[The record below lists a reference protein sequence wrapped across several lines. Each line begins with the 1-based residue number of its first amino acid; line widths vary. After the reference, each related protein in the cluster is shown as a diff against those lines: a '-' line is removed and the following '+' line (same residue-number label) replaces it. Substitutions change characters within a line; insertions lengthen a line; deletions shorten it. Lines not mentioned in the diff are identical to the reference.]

1 MSDKKITII
10 LLLLTAV
17 TLLAFWQVNHCE
29 FIDYDDDV
37 YVTANSHVQKGITIE
52 GIRWAF
58 TTGHAN
64 FWHPLTW
71 LSHMLDVQLFG
82 LSPRGHH
89 LTSLLLHIANSL
101 LLFLV
106 LNRMTRALWRSA
118 FVAALFA
125 LHPLHVETVAWVA
138 DRKDV
143 LSAFFWML
151 TMGAYLFYVE
161 HPRLPRYLAVV
172 LFFTLGLMS
181 KPMLVTLPFVLLLLD
196 FWPLHRFEQK
206 MPVPNIWHKV
216 KEPASEEGRKGKSK
230 KKHAVKGTVKA
241 QQLATPAAQ
250 PADVNGQWER
260 IRPLLREKIPLFAL
274 TVLASVAAFIAQQ
287 KGGAVGS
294 IEAFPLSERVS
305 NALVSYT
312 LYIAKMIWPSS
323 LALVYPHPGSWPLW
337 HVLGAVFIFIAVTTL
352 AVRWATRFP
361 FLPVGWLW
369 YVGTLVPVIGLVQ
382 VGSHGRADRYT
393 YIPLIGLFIIA
404 AWGIPELLKRWRF
417 RKEVLVAL
425 SASSLVG
432 LVMATWTQVGYW
444 KNSITL
450 FDHTL
455 NVTDHNGL
463 IHNNR
468 GAVYSRLGDYARAIE
483 DFNRAIEIY
492 PKDAVAHNNRGIAYG
507 NLGNRAQ
514 AISDFDRAIEID
526 PSYAAAYNNRGNAYG
541 NLGNHTRAIRDF
553 DRAIEIDPR
562 DAVAHNNRGIAYGN
576 LGNRTQA
583 IEDFSR
589 AIEIDPKYAAAYHNR
604 GVAHGNL
611 GDHTQAIRDFNR
623 AIEIDPKVAAA
634 YYNRGIALDILGK
647 SEQADEDLKTAAR
660 LGSEEAKNFLRGRKV
675 SWQ

>member
-1 MSDKKITII
+1 MSDKKIPII
-10 LLLLTAV
+10 LLFLATV

-37 YVTANSHVQKGITIE
+37 YVTGNSHVQDGITIE

-71 LSHMLDVQLFG
+71 ISHMLDVQLLG

-89 LTSLLLHIANSL
+89 LTNLLLHIANTL

-106 LNRMTRALWRSA
+106 LYRMTNAHWQSA

-138 DRKDV
+138 ERKDV
-143 LSAFFWML
+143 LSTFFWML

-161 HPRLPRYLAVV
+161 RPGLLRYLAIV
-172 LFFTLGLMS
+172 LFFVLGLMS

-206 MPVPNIWHKV
+206 KPALDIRQEV
-216 KEPASEEGRKGKSK
+216 KEPASEERRKGKSK
-230 KKHAVKGTVKA
+230 KKHAVKGTVKTL
-241 QQLATPAAQ
+241 QLATKTAQ
-250 PADVNGQWER
+250 PAEVNFPWER
-260 IRPLLREKIPLFAL
+260 IRPLLWEKIPLFAL
-274 TVLASVAAFIAQQ
+274 TVLSSIAAFIAQQ

-294 IEAFPLSERVS
+294 IEAFPLSERFS
-305 NALVSYT
+305 NALVSYI
-312 LYIAKMIWPSS
+312 LYIAKMIWPSN
-323 LALVYPHPGSWPLW
+323 LTFLYPHPGSWPIW
-337 HVLGAVFIFIAVTTL
+337 QVLGAVFILITATFL
-352 AVRWATRFP
+352 AIRWAKRYP

-393 YIPLIGLFIIA
+393 YVPLIGLFMIA

-425 SASSLVG
+425 SAVSLVG
-432 LVMATWTQVGYW
+432 LFMVTWTQVGYW

-450 FDHTL
+450 FDHAL
-455 NVTDHNGL
+455 NVTDDNGL

-468 GAVYSRLGDYARAIE
+468 GAVYSRLGYYARAIE

-507 NLGNRAQ
+507 NLGNRTQ
-514 AISDFDRAIEID
+514 AIEDFNRAIEID
-526 PSYAAAYNNRGNAYG
+526 AKYAAAHNNRGNAYG
-541 NLGNHTRAIRDF
+541 NLGNHTQAINDF
-553 DRAIEIDPR
+553 NRAIEIDPK

-583 IEDFSR
+583 IEDFDR
-589 AIEIDPKYAAAYHNR
+589 AIEIDAKYAAAYYNR
-604 GVAHGNL
+604 GIAYGNL
-611 GDHTQAIRDFNR
+611 GDHTQAIRDFDR
-623 AIEIDPKVAAA
+623 AIEIDPKYAVA
-634 YYNRGIALDILGK
+634 YYNRGIAYDNLGK
-647 SEQADEDLKTAAR
+647 HERAYEDLKTAAR
-660 LGSEEAKNFLRGRKV
+660 LGSEDAKYFLRGRKV
-675 SWQ
+675 KWQ